1 MSSSMSTCRIC
12 VIPSREL
19 SSGPGLARAAASESP
34 AQLAARLSL
43 PLLPLES
50 TTEWPCDFL
59 LFYDDGR
66 LSLQQNDKGAAGP
79 LCVDFEDAT
88 LAYRQRHARQP
99 EAILKALGAKHGE
112 TLRIV
117 DATAGWGLDAFVLAS
132 AGHSVELFERSAI
145 LHALLQDGL
154 RRALVSGDERL
165 AVIVRRMRL
174 HFGDSS
180 LTLRAWGEARPDVI
194 YLDPMFPERN
204 KSAKVKKNMYLLQ
217 QMLHDELR
225 AQTLLRDAL
234 SLAPRR
240 VVVKRPAHAGFL
252 EDIKPS
258 FQLTGKSSRFD
269 IYLAPGVR
277 GG

>member
-1 MSSSMSTCRIC
+1 MSTSRVC
-12 VIPSREL
+12 VAPFRERGNSTEL
-19 SSGPGLARAAASESP
+19 ERAAASESP
-34 AQLAARLSL
+34 AQLAVRLSL
-43 PLLPLES
+43 PLWSPQ
-50 TTEWPCDFL
+50 TTTARPCDFL
-59 LFYDDGR
+59 LFYDSGR
-66 LSLQQNDKGAAGP
+66 LSLQQNDKDVAGP

-88 LAYRQRHARQP
+88 VAYRQRHARQP
-99 EAILKALGAKHGE
+99 EAILKALGARHGE
-112 TLRIV
+112 TLRII

-132 AGHSVELFERSAI
+132 AGHSVDLFERSAI
-145 LHALLQDGL
+145 LHALLKDGL
-154 RRALVSGDERL
+154 HRALASGDERV
-165 AVIVRRMRL
+165 AIIARRMTL

-194 YLDPMFPERN
+194 YLDPMFPERS

-217 QMLHDELR
+217 QMLHDELP

-234 SLAPRR
+234 SIAARR

-252 EDIKPS
+252 EGIRPS

-269 IYLAPGVR
+269 IYLAAGAK

>member
-1 MSSSMSTCRIC
+1 MSTFRIC
-12 VIPSREL
+12 VAPSRE
-19 SSGPGLARAAASESP
+19 SDIRPDRPRGDTSESE

-43 PLLPLES
+43 PLWQFEN
-50 TTEWPCDFL
+50 TTEHKCQFL
-59 LFYDDGR
+59 LFYDNAR
-66 LSLQQNDKGAAGP
+66 LSLKQNEEGAAGP

-88 LAYRQRHARQP
+88 LTYRQRHARQP
-99 EAILKALGAKHGE
+99 EAILKALGAKGGE

-132 AGHSVELFERSAI
+132 AGHRVDLFERSVI

-154 RRALVSGDERL
+154 RRATASGDERL
-165 AVIVRRMRL
+165 VVIAKRMTL

-180 LTLRAWGEARPDVI
+180 MTLRAWGEARPDVI
-194 YLDPMFPERN
+194 YLDPMFPERS

-217 QMLHDELR
+217 QMLHDELP
-225 AQTLLRDAL
+225 AETLLRDAL
-234 SLAPRR
+234 SLAGRR

-258 FQLTGKSSRFD
+258 FQQAGKSSRFD
-269 IYLAPGVR
+269 IYLTAGPGA
-277 GG
+277 G

>member
-1 MSSSMSTCRIC
+1 MSLPMSTSCIC
-12 VIPSREL
+12 VAPSIAGCIN
-19 SSGPGLARAAASESP
+19 SGITQCVAPETH

-43 PLLPLES
+43 PLWSPEQAV
-50 TTEWPCDFL
+50 EQQCGFL
-59 LFYDDGR
+59 LFYDSAC
-66 LSLQQNDKGAAGP
+66 LSLKQNDQGASGP
-79 LCVDFEDAT
+79 LCVDFEDTT
-88 LAYRQRHARQP
+88 LTYRQRHSRQP

-132 AGHSVELFERSAI
+132 AGHRVDLLERSVI

-154 RRALVSGDERL
+154 RRATASLDERL
-165 AVIVRRMRL
+165 AVIASRMTL

-180 LTLRAWGEARPDVI
+180 VKLQAWGDDHPDVI
-194 YLDPMFPERN
+194 YLDPMFPERS

-217 QMLHDELR
+217 QMLLDELPTE
-225 AQTLLRDAL
+225 TLLRDAL
-234 SLAPRR
+234 SLAKRR

-258 FQLTGKSSRFD
+258 FQLAGKSNRFD
-269 IYLAPGVR
+269 IYLTRNSGV
-277 GG
+277 G

>member
-1 MSSSMSTCRIC
+1 MSTSRIC
-12 VIPSREL
+12 VAPSRERG
-19 SSGPGLARAAASESP
+19 SSPGLAWTAASESP
-34 AQLAARLSL
+34 AQLAVRLSL
-43 PLLPLES
+43 PLLPLENPA
-50 TTEWPCDFL
+50 ECQCDFL

-88 LAYRQRHARQP
+88 LAYRQRHAKQP

-112 TLRIV
+112 ILRIV

-132 AGHSVELFERSAI
+132 AGHIVDLFERSTI

-154 RRALVSGDERL
+154 RRSLASGDERL
-165 AVIVRRMRL
+165 AVIARRISL

-180 LTLRAWGEARPDVI
+180 LTLRAWREARPDVV
-194 YLDPMFPERN
+194 YLDPMFPERS
-204 KSAKVKKNMYLLQ
+204 KSAKVKKNMFLLQ
-217 QMLHDELR
+217 QMLHDELP

-234 SLAPRR
+234 SIAARR

-252 EDIKPS
+252 EDIRPS